1 MLNELEPEHVKHREG
16 GVLPMWSGA
25 PRSLLGGEGF
35 RGKWGSVAL
44 FCWVSASEEP
54 LIV

>member
-1 MLNELEPEHVKHREG
+1 MLNELEPEHGKHREG
-16 GVLPMWSGA
+16 GVLPRWSGA

-35 RGKWGSVAL
+35 WGKQGSMAL